1 MGKNKKSPQVFLQG
15 SLVGEDG
22 FEPSKHKATDLQSA
36 PFGHSGILPYN
47 VVRRIYYFLFISR
60 TVFKVRHKQ
69 SAKTNHRFLFRKCSG
84 LKKLVDGLEPPT
96 CWLQISCSTNWATP
110 AFQRYL
116 LYHILSNLSSLFL
129 NFFDIQEALN
139 CFLCQPTC
147 LLYHIVLCLSS
158 GFWNFF
164 RFFCFPLKV
173 EATGLEPAASW
184 SQTKHSTKLSYAS
197 LMLYYYIT
205 PFTFCQAF
213 FQKNYDFFRF
223 LLFSWERSL

>member
-96 CWLQISCSTNWATP
+96 CWLQISCSTNWAIPAHLSDESYNTTP
-110 AFQRYL
+110 KQICQQAFCNFRN
-116 LYHILSNLSSLFL
+116 IFSK
-129 NFFDIQEALN
+129 NFFGLMHIQ
-139 CFLCQPTC
+139 CIFILCRIENHYVLCYTC
-147 LLYHIVLCLSS
+147 LCSFQNGIV
-158 GFWNFF
+158 
-164 RFFCFPLKV
+164 
-173 EATGLEPAASW
+173 
-184 SQTKHSTKLSYAS
+184 
-197 LMLYYYIT
+197 I
-205 PFTFCQAF
+205 
-213 FQKNYDFFRF
+213 
-223 LLFSWERSL
+223 